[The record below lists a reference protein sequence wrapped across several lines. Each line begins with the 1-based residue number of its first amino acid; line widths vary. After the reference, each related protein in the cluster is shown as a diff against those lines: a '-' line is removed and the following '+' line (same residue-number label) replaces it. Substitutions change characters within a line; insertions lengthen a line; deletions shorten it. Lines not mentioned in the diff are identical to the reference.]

1 MKLKTLKLLPA
12 LIWLTIVP
20 QQAWAEYTNISQ
32 ETKSTLALVHKKD
45 NKAMEKLGDIYAE
58 GQGVE
63 QDLDEAM
70 TWYAMASKYGNNE
83 ATDKLWKLEGHAER
97 KVKRVKKSH
106 KYNKQATHD
115 LCAYLFLTTQKG
127 TSSLLPPAAVPEGIK
142 TTPASGGL
150 VTIEEYKPAV
160 VMRYLKKGADPRVA
174 IRIEDIDRPLGGTG
188 HILSPYAMVS
198 RKHDFKSLEAFLTH
212 GCCINQHGNALLAE
226 AFCQLDR
233 GDAKIAKKI
242 LKYLTER
249 GLNLNIRSDWSSTR
263 LIDCACVDYA
273 KGVTYLVQ
281 KGQSPDAELDP
292 RYILEARLRNAS
304 AGDRSLGMAVRNK
317 QLYTINALI
326 KAKADINYVRKG
338 KTVLDEALAASGEK
352 IEKSKTYE
360 EEFKRL
366 EAIAFGDFKPSKK
379 SPLKLH
385 RIGNTNNINVA
396 HLLRLAGAKTAAEL
410 GETAGNQ

>member
-1 MKLKTLKLLPA
+1 MKLKLLLSA
-12 LIWLTIVP
+12 LIWFAIAP
-20 QQAWAEYTNISQ
+20 QQAPAAYTNVSQ
-32 ETKSTLALVHKKD
+32 ETKSILALVHKKD
-45 NKAMEKLGDIYAE
+45 NEAMEKLGDIYAE

-70 TWYAMASKYGNNE
+70 SWYAMASKYGNVE
-83 ATDKLWKLEGHAER
+83 ATEKLWKLEGHAGR
-97 KVKRVKKSH
+97 KVKHVKKSH

-115 LCAYLFLTTQKG
+115 LCTYLFLTTQKG
-127 TSSLLPPAAVPEGIK
+127 SSSLLPPAAVPEGIK

-150 VTIEEYKPAV
+150 VTIEEYNPAV
-160 VMRYLKKGADPRVA
+160 VRKYLKKGADPRVA

-198 RKHDFKSLEAFLTH
+198 KKHDFKTLETFLTH

-233 GDAKIAKKI
+233 GDARIAKKI
-242 LKYLTER
+242 LKYMTER
-249 GLNLNIRSDWSSTR
+249 GLNLNVRSDWSSTR

-273 KGVTYLVQ
+273 KGVTYLAQ
-281 KGQSPDAELDP
+281 KGMSPDDELDP
-292 RYILEARLRNAS
+292 RYILEARIRNSA
-304 AGDRSLGMAVRNK
+304 AGDRALGMAVRNK

-326 KAKADINYVRKG
+326 KAKAEINYVRKG
-338 KTVLDEALAASGEK
+338 KTVLDEALAASGEQ
-352 IEKSKTYE
+352 IQTAKTYE

-366 EAIAFGDFKPSKK
+366 TSIAYGNTKPSRN
-379 SPLKLH
+379 SAMKLH
-385 RIGNTNNINVA
+385 RVGNTNNINVA

-410 GETAGNQ
+410 GETTGNQ